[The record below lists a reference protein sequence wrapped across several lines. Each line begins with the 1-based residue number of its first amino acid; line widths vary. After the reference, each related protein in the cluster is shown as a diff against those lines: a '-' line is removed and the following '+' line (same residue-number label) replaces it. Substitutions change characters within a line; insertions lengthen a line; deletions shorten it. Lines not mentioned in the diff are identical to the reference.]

1 MIAVGPSGWLFSP
14 TLEPGALGCL
24 FPPPGTRSQE
34 PADAHPR
41 RAPRDLSE
49 QFAALDTDI
58 FGLSTQD
65 PDYQLEAA
73 TRLHLRYALL
83 SDAELRLTAALR
95 LPTLSVDGMTLL
107 RRLTLIIDD
116 GRVEHVIYP
125 VFPPDG
131 AATDVLAVLL
141 R

>member
-1 MIAVGPSGWLFSP
+1 
-14 TLEPGALGCL
+14 
-24 FPPPGTRSQE
+24 
-34 PADAHPR
+34 
-41 RAPRDLSE
+41 
-49 QFAALDTDI
+49 
-58 FGLSTQD
+58 
-65 PDYQLEAA
+65 
-73 TRLHLRYALL
+73 
-83 SDAELRLTAALR
+83 
-95 LPTLSVDGMTLL
+95 MTLL